1 MPKYGDRKKV
11 YVSFAIVPIPAEAE
25 SVERDPL
32 LAKEQYEKI
41 EKAVKA
47 FQPWSYEIMQRYIF
61 VPNFAKNEIEWTVS
75 MEFEQMKTAAEV
87 KTIQMKLSKTVSA
100 EEHRKGIKFLKVAI
114 PAVLKEIEER
124 GDQ

>member
-32 LAKEQYEKI
+32 FAEEQYKKI

-47 FQPWSYEIMQRYIF
+47 FQPLSYEIKQRYVF
-61 VPNFAKNEIEWTVS
+61 VPHFIKNEIEWTVS

-100 EEHRKGIKFLKVAI
+100 EEHRKGFKFLKVSI